1 MPKFIIDSTKEARLT
16 GDFAVDLQYRDP
28 NDPGRDTAT
37 GYNSTII
44 GGVKNYVNGTR
55 GVIIGGWYNLM
66 TAKDSFTSGGYN
78 IVAGSNSV
86 VFGNAN
92 VSSGDNNFI
101 AGGANYAVEPTQ
113 LPSSSQTTFTNIT
126 EFHDNLFVLGYH
138 LNILCDTQNCS
149 NITALM
155 QHNAQVGSE
164 DNDAFAARSA
174 IMSGYMGWP
183 IHSGE
188 LVRTANAFDYD
199 TANNVMAG
207 DGYRKLNHI
216 QHSQIIMQNLEK
228 LTPDPFNPCE
238 YVTDFA
244 VKSVMTTND
253 SFNSSTPANGLIM
266 KNGLNFVDNNV
277 VRITDNNQMVW
288 SILVNW
294 YITSVTTTQ
303 LIYGGIDLVTV
314 KRMDTGTGEIE
325 TINSKTIVSVGD
337 GAMAGAHL
345 EYTIGQTDPFN
356 PVPFNPNN
364 LCIKSVGAPTNP
376 EHRCVA
382 MISKIQYMETN
393 VPLLKSEFSER
404 GDLT

>member
-1 MPKFIIDSTKEARLT
+1 MPKFIIDSTKEGRLI
-16 GDFAVDLQYRDP
+16 GDYALDLQYRDP
-28 NDPGRDTAT
+28 NDPGRDMAA

-44 GGVKNYVNGTR
+44 GGLKNYINGTR

-66 TAKDSFTSGGYN
+66 TAKDSFTAGGYN

-113 LPSSSQTTFTNIT
+113 LPSSSQTTFVNIT

-138 LNILCDTQNCS
+138 LNILCDTKNCS

-155 QHNAQVGSE
+155 QHNAQVGTE

-174 IMSGYMGWP
+174 IFSGYMGWP

-188 LVRTANAFDYD
+188 IVRTANAYDYD
-199 TANNVMAG
+199 NSLNVMAG
-207 DGYRKLNHI
+207 DGYRKLNKI

-228 LTPDPFNPCE
+228 LDPDPFNPCE
-238 YVTDFA
+238 YVTDIA
-244 VKSVMTTND
+244 VKSVMTLND
-253 SFNSSTPANGLIM
+253 SFNSSTPSNGLIM
-266 KNGLNFVDNNV
+266 KNGMNFVDNNIV
-277 VRITDNNQMVW
+277 SISDNNQMVW

-294 YITSVTTTQ
+294 YITSVTPTQ

-325 TINSKTIVSVGD
+325 AIYSKTITSIGD
-337 GAMAGAHL
+337 GAMAGSHL
-345 EYTIGQTDPFN
+345 EYTIGQTDPIN

-364 LCIKSVGAPTNP
+364 LCIKSVGSLSNP

-382 MISKIQYMETN
+382 MISKVEYMQTN